1 MTFRAFYGKI
11 RLEANAGASR
21 AEPED
26 QAEGFDMTH
35 FPPEIISSEYPK
47 SSSRGYCGHS
57 EPGYALLN
65 KSQKT
70 AYAHKV
76 CYAVFLN
83 LRDL

>member
-1 MTFRAFYGKI
+1 
-11 RLEANAGASR
+11 
-21 AEPED
+21 
-26 QAEGFDMTH
+26 MTH

-65 KSQKT
+65 KSQNT